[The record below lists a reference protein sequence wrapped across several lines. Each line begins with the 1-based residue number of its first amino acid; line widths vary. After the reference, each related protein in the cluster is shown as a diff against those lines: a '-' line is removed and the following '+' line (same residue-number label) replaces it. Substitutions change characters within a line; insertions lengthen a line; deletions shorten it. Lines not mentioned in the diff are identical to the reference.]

1 MTTGPA
7 DRAIGHGGDA
17 AGLCTRAVALCV
29 LMLGLIAGV
38 APAAGIPGAAGAG
51 VLLALGRGR
60 LALAAGLGMLS
71 ALYFW
76 PQTWTAAGYWV
87 LLALLAVAALLPRRR
102 AMPFPRLPTAALALC
117 LIVAVAGMCLALL
130 YRGPW
135 LAPAVVIASLCAA
148 GAGAGGLHRSR
159 RGIAVSDGAG
169 TDDLEALTRD
179 LLLGRMTVGMVHDLA
194 QPLNVLVMAAGNLG
208 HIVERAEIDADSRKQ
223 LLDRSVRIS
232 SQTEGAAAILGL
244 FRHFGRERPEEGR
257 TIRSA
262 LERAIAAT
270 RSTHRHPGI
279 TIELTG
285 EALDYPVHRFHDRL
299 EMIAAAALLG
309 GFGAYLPPDGKKRDG
324 TLILR
329 AVPESGGVE
338 IVLVCADEAGEPIIG
353 YGLDPMMH
361 GLVQRLAN
369 GAGGEFHGPSHGD
382 PVSQFTIRLTRG
394 IV

>member
-1 MTTGPA
+1 MTSGPA
-7 DRAIGHGGDA
+7 DRAMGRGGGA
-17 AGLCTRAVALCV
+17 AGLCPRVVALCV
-29 LMLGLIAGV
+29 LMLGLIAGM
-38 APAAGIPGAAGAG
+38 APAAAIPGAAGAG
-51 VLLALGRGR
+51 VLLALGRRR
-60 LALAAGLGMLS
+60 LALAAGLGMLP

-87 LLALLAVAALLPRRR
+87 LLALLAVAALLSRHP
-102 AMPFPRLPTAALALC
+102 AMLFPRLPTAALAMG
-117 LIVAVAGMCLALL
+117 LIAAAAGMCLALL
-130 YRGPW
+130 YQGPW

-148 GAGAGGLHRSR
+148 GAGAGWLYHSR
-159 RGIAVSDGAG
+159 RGIAVSDGAEA
-169 TDDLEALTRD
+169 DDLEALTRD

-194 QPLNVLVMAAGNLG
+194 QPLNVIVMAAGNLG
-208 HIVERAEIDADSRKQ
+208 YLIERAGIDADSRKQ

-232 SQTEGAAAILGL
+232 SQTEGAAAILAL
-244 FRHFGRERPEEGR
+244 FRHFGRERQEDGR

-299 EMIAAAALLG
+299 EMIVAAALLG

-329 AVPESGGVE
+329 AVPQSSGVE
-338 IVLVCADEAGEPIIG
+338 IVLVCADEMGEPIMG
-353 YGLDPMMH
+353 YGLDPTMH
-361 GLVQRLAN
+361 GLVKRLAN
-369 GAGGEFHGPSHGD
+369 GAGGQFHGPSSGD
-382 PVSQFTIRLTRG
+382 PFSQFTIRLTRG